1 MNDPTSYPA
10 SSRAQPLQPSQ
21 PAHMPLVLIIE
32 DEEPI
37 RRFLRATLEANHY
50 RVKEAGNARD
60 GALLAV
66 TTYPDVILL
75 DLGLPDGDGLNVT
88 RAIRKESRTPIVIL
102 SARGQESD
110 KVVALDAG
118 ADDYLTK
125 PFGVG
130 ELLARLRVSLRHSSL
145 ARSHGPGGAAEP
157 APYERTVDGRTLR
170 VDLAARLVYI
180 SDAQGGL
187 LSAAA
192 DRREVRLTPME
203 FKLLAFLV
211 KHSGK
216 VLTHQMILKEI
227 WGPQHA
233 SDVQYLRV
241 YAGELRKK
249 LEADP
254 AQPRFLIT
262 EPGVGYRLLEC
273 GMQPDLGPT
282 SY

>member
-1 MNDPTSYPA
+1 MNDSTPSPV
-10 SSRAQPLQPSQ
+10 RARPLQATP

-37 RRFLRATLEANHY
+37 RRFLRATLEANQY
-50 RVKEAGNARD
+50 RVKEAGTAQD
-60 GALLAV
+60 GTLLAV

-88 RAIRKESRTPIVIL
+88 RAIRKESRMPIVVL

-110 KVVALDAG
+110 KVAALDAG

-130 ELLARLRVSLRHSSL
+130 ELLARLRVALRHANS
-145 ARSHGPGGAAEP
+145 ATGRGPAGSAEVP
-157 APYERTVDGRTLR
+157 PYQCTADGRTLR
-170 VDLAARLVYI
+170 VDLAARLVFVTDQATNPE
-180 SDAQGGL
+180 SSG
-187 LSAAA
+187 
-192 DRREVRLTPME
+192 RREVRLTPME

-211 KHSGK
+211 KHAGK
-216 VLTHQMILKEI
+216 VLTHQMILKEV

-249 LEADP
+249 LEVDP
-254 AQPRFLIT
+254 AQPRFIVT
-262 EPGVGYRLLEC
+262 EPGVGYRLTEA
-273 GMQPDLGPT
+273 DIRPT
-282 SY
+282 PEPRPL